1 MELKKKL
8 KKNKFFSL
16 SSGISMPMGQSV
28 GGGEG
33 MKQRVDVSK
42 LQMTLLQE
50 LRMVGAIAGG
60 LSQ

>member
-1 MELKKKL
+1 MCGVK
-8 KKNKFFSL
+8 KKNKSSSL
-16 SSGISMPMGQSV
+16 LSGISMPIGQSV

-33 MKQRVDVSK
+33 MEQRVDVSE

-50 LRMVGAIAGG
+50 LRLLGAIAGG